1 MAASTN
7 EMIRVLKTAIEVE
20 KNGYETFKKLAEK
33 TADENGKRMFTQL
46 AKDEIE
52 HKELLEKQLEH
63 LHAGGSIKSVVI
75 PKSEVES
82 LIPKIREKQQRLK
95 GEAGLGEV
103 DALTTALDLER
114 KAGNF
119 FREKAAEL
127 DNPDLKDMFIRL
139 AEWEDS
145 HYDLIQAELDSIN
158 SSGMWFGLPEFQMDG
173 LY

>member
-1 MAASTN
+1 MGATTN
-7 EMIRVLKTAIEVE
+7 EMVRVLKTAIEVE
-20 KNGYETFKKLAEK
+20 KNGYETFKKLADK
-33 TADENGKRMFTQL
+33 TADAEGKRMFGQL
-46 AKDEIE
+46 AKDEVE
-52 HKELLEKQLEH
+52 HRELLEKQLAH
-63 LHAGGSIKSVVI
+63 LEAGGSVKSVVI

-82 LIPKIREKQQRLK
+82 LIPAIREKQKRIK
-95 GEAGLGEV
+95 GEAGLGAV

-127 DNPDLKDMFIRL
+127 ASQELKAMFMRL

-158 SSGMWFGLPEFQMDG
+158 NTGMWFGLPEFQMDG